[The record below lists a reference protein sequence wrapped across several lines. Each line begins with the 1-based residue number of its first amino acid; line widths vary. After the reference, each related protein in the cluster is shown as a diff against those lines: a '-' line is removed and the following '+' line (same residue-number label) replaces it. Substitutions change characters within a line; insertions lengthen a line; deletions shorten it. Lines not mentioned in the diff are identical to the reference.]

1 MNKDHSISF
10 IVIILLFC
18 VFLFSGCCAGT
29 TSVSEGIQCTEDLS
43 PSSDSVTHDYS
54 QDTSYQSPE
63 YTSVTNLYHEL
74 DDYSYIIKEGDKL
87 VANGNSFIFE
97 KTSSEVTRQ
106 SFMGSQNELIGKL
119 GVPEGQTYVL
129 TETYMDRYDSNN
141 EVSFLL
147 VASIRTWKQV
157 LTTIQLLE
165 GDDITYGYAYAKAN
179 SIAKEL
185 GWETDL
191 VEDISEADIEAML
204 ADDPERLSLV
214 YPCFISPYSTDEQIS
229 FAKALAVQIYESLE
243 GDVEVEKYMTAIAS
257 FANEHSIPY
266 HETYLKFADGGK
278 SVPLIIRTLFV
289 EEWVTNDF
297 KTDSYNI
304 TVTLPDNVNW
314 QKSISEMIRL
324 REVSDSNI
332 EHARIVLKFEGTE
345 RKIAV
350 YFQYELGDS
359 YSGMFDHNTQRLL
372 VSSPLVI
379 CHEYVHYIHWDLSL
393 NFAASSAY
401 RGESLACYFSVW
413 SEYEAYKY
421 LVAAGE
427 RENNIHSLHECIE
440 DLKLYNAK
448 RVASME
454 ISPVEELKKND
465 GWYGKYYSFGLYLSE
480 IYGEE
485 TFGQLM
491 IFPEKAYELVG
502 KTMDTLTSEWEEYV
516 KSCIE

>member
-1 MNKDHSISF
+1 MHKGGVLVKKKFSIGL
-10 IVIILLFC
+10 IAIILIFC
-18 VFLFSGCCAGT
+18 VFLFLGCCAGT
-29 TSVSEGIQCTEDLS
+29 TSVSEGIQCTEELS
-43 PSSDSVTHDYS
+43 PSSDSVTNEHS
-54 QDTSYQSPE
+54 KDTSHPSPE
-63 YTSVTNLYHEL
+63 YACVTNLYHEL

-87 VANGNSFIFE
+87 VANGNSYIFE

-141 EVSFLL
+141 EVCFLL

-214 YPCFISPYSTDEQIS
+214 YPCFISPYSTDEQIR

-257 FANEHSIPY
+257 FANKHSIPY

-350 YFQYELGDS
+350 YFQ
-359 YSGMFDHNTQRLL
+359 
-372 VSSPLVI
+372 
-379 CHEYVHYIHWDLSL
+379 
-393 NFAASSAY
+393 
-401 RGESLACYFSVW
+401 
-413 SEYEAYKY
+413 
-421 LVAAGE
+421 
-427 RENNIHSLHECIE
+427 
-440 DLKLYNAK
+440 
-448 RVASME
+448 
-454 ISPVEELKKND
+454 
-465 GWYGKYYSFGLYLSE
+465 
-480 IYGEE
+480 
-485 TFGQLM
+485 
-491 IFPEKAYELVG
+491 
-502 KTMDTLTSEWEEYV
+502 
-516 KSCIE
+516 